1 MRILSAVIATSMLLS
16 HVVQAANL
24 NVVMDYK
31 GARSQE
37 VWKKVKG
44 DSVPEVLLKSVA
56 MADPSNPYSSLFPR
70 SFYQEDNFLV
80 CYRDCANKDPRSG
93 KEALEQQTVYY
104 WLTQFYAL
112 AKERFDLAPTGR
124 VRVMT
129 DRRVA
134 DPGSAKTLR
143 NNAFFNPA
151 DGTLSFLPA
160 SSNPLINILGGDKL
174 NRSGFD
180 PSVIAHEAGH
190 SLFHSLFPNSIND
203 EISGFNEG
211 FADYMANILLDSSE
225 LGLIML
231 RGKVL
236 RDSNS
241 LVDSSNVPK
250 NYIPGLEVHDMG
262 ERFAA
267 ALWKSRAIITDKD
280 GFDRLVI
287 DAVEDIAKNP
297 YATGHAFKEALLA
310 RVNYTY
316 SSVEASQI
324 KAQWD
329 FFVGGSDRK
338 VQDTSFLS
346 SSVPAT
352 NSWGMRTETRF
363 SAEAARNFG
372 LTDDVKRFVYVKK
385 AATADGHTAHMIAK
399 ADDNFVTPYWI
410 LVDNTRHN
418 VLGAWRLDRSLVSEG
433 KDLADITALAKQV
446 MVADATM
453 EDFAKNAKMFAELSV
468 GRGDL
473 TAAYKVERTDK
484 TVTTTTF
491 NHSSVTSTVLKMK
504 LKRKFLAGLLGV
516 PKVRSVTLTLVP
528 AHQAPA
534 SLVQLNGES
543 VIGVAMELED
553 GTQTISQ
560 LEQVQL

>member
-1 MRILSAVIATSMLLS
+1 MLATS
-16 HVVQAANL
+16 VQAANL
-24 NVVMDYK
+24 NVVMDYRA
-31 GARSQE
+31 ARSPE

-44 DSVPEVLLKSVA
+44 DTVPDSLIQRVTQ
-56 MADPSNPYSSLFPR
+56 ADPSNPYSSLFPR
-70 SFYQEDNFLV
+70 AFYQEENFLV

-104 WLTQFYAL
+104 WLSEFYAM
-112 AKERFDLAPTGR
+112 ASKRFDLAPTGR

-134 DPGSAKTLR
+134 NPGSSKALR

-160 SSNPLINILGGDKL
+160 GSNPLISILGGDKL

-190 SLFHSLFPNSIND
+190 SLFHSLFPHSINE

-211 FADYMANILLDSSE
+211 FADYMANILLDSPE
-225 LGLIML
+225 LGLVML

-241 LVDSSNVPK
+241 LVDSSNAPK
-250 NYIPGLEVHDMG
+250 TYAPGLEVHDMG

-267 ALWKSRAIITDKD
+267 ALWKSRAVISDKD
-280 GFDRLVI
+280 AFDRLVI

-310 RVNYTY
+310 RVQYTY
-316 SSVEASQI
+316 SSTEASQI
-324 KAQWD
+324 KGLWD
-329 FFVGGSDRK
+329 FFVAGSDRK
-338 VQDTSFLS
+338 AQDLSFLS

-352 NSWGMRTETRF
+352 RSWGMRSETRF
-363 SAEAARNFG
+363 SEEAARNFG
-372 LTDDVKRFVYVKK
+372 LTNEVKRFVYVKK
-385 AATADGHTAHMIAK
+385 QTTSDGLTAHMIAK

-410 LVDNTRHN
+410 LVDSARMN
-418 VLGAWRLDRSLVSEG
+418 VLGAWRLDKSPVTEG
-433 KDLADITALAKQV
+433 EDLEVVTAMAKQA
-446 MVADATM
+446 MVADATL
-453 EDFAKNAKMFAELSV
+453 EDLKKNAKMFAELSL
-468 GRGDL
+468 GTGDL
-473 TAAYKVERTDK
+473 KAAYKVERTDR
-484 TVTTTTF
+484 TVSTSTF
-491 NHSSVTSTVLKMK
+491 NHTSVSTTVIKMK

-528 AHQAPA
+528 ARFAP
-534 SLVQLNGES
+534 SDLPQLNGES
-543 VIGVAMELED
+543 VIGVALELED
-553 GTQTISQ
+553 GTISISQ
-560 LEQVQL
+560 LEQIQL